1 VHPLVAETKALL
13 YLVRGFRGIDQRLGQ
28 GDDTDGLTHRWF
40 TEHDLADHLRNGRL
54 RRCLEEWRLPFPGTS
69 VSSESTRT
77 PLTLAAL
84 IEAVCYVGYGKL
96 VFGSCAAL
104 ERLCPQ
110 QRPSSGT
117 ASAKPIAGNE
127 LPLPSQIRPM
137 VGATAKDCCGST
149 AVYLVSR
156 GNRQQWVESRHS
168 SSLLEVALYSHNPCP
183 ASDRGAGG

>member
-13 YLVRGFRGIDQRLGQ
+13 CLVRGFRGIDQGLGQ

-40 TEHDLADHLRNGRL
+40 TEHDLADHLRSGRL

-137 VGATAKDCCGST
+137 ALQRGRCADSGR
-149 AVYLVSR
+149 SR
-156 GNRQQWVESRHS
+156 
-168 SSLLEVALYSHNPCP
+168 
-183 ASDRGAGG
+183 DRD